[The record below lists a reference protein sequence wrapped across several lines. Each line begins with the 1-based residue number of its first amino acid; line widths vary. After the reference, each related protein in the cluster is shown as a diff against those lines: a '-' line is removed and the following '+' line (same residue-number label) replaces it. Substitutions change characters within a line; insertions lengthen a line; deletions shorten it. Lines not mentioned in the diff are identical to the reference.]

1 MGKKR
6 KYTEQ
11 VGVMFTPDVLA
22 ELNVITD
29 VLEIS
34 NSEFI
39 RSIVVD
45 ALNEGAEDE
54 MEVSDGK

>member
-22 ELNVITD
+22 ELNEITD
-29 VLEIS
+29 ELEIS

-39 RSIVVD
+39 RELVID
-45 ALNEGAEDE
+45 ALNEGSNDE
-54 MEVSDGK
+54 LEVTDGK

>member
-11 VGVMFTPDVLA
+11 VGVLFEPETLRR
-22 ELNVITD
+22 LNEKTD
-29 VLEIS
+29 GLDMS

-39 RSIVVD
+39 RGIVED
-45 ALNEGAEDE
+45 ILTEGATVNEE
-54 MEVSDGK
+54 EKNEK

>member
-11 VGVMFTPDVLA
+11 VGVMFTPDVLGQ
-22 ELNVITD
+22 LNEITD
-29 VLEIS
+29 ELEIS

-39 RSIVVD
+39 RQLVGD
-45 ALNEGAEDE
+45 ALNEGTNDE
-54 MEVSDGK
+54 LESSNE

>member
-11 VGVMFTPDVLA
+11 VGVMFTPDILA
-22 ELNVITD
+22 ELNEITD
-29 VLEIS
+29 ELEIS

-39 RSIVVD
+39 RNIVVD
-45 ALNEGAEDE
+45 ALNEGADDE
-54 MEVSDGK
+54 LEVCDGK